1 MNCLSFSETTS
12 SAGLMRAYS
21 IAGKAARRRFA
32 FDPWCGGC
40 ALTGGGRFENPR
52 ANARGRGGGGRLG
65 GAGLMRAYSI
75 AGKAARR
82 RFAFDPWCGGC
93 ALTGG
98 GRFENPRDNPR
109 GRVGGG
115 RLGDAGRGVRFL
127 GMVRTNLRCR

>member
-12 SAGLMRAYS
+12 S
-21 IAGKAARRRFA
+21 
-32 FDPWCGGC
+32 
-40 ALTGGGRFENPR
+40 
-52 ANARGRGGGGRLG
+52 
-65 GAGLMRAYSI
+65 AGLMRAYSI

-115 RLGDAGRGVRFL
+115 RLGAQGVACVFWAWCEQTSDAVDDGVKRLSLAGLIASTRGRR
-127 GMVRTNLRCR
+127 